1 MGRPFLDALK
11 ALADSELRFYFE
23 GTGELGA
30 AVFLP
35 LKEAEP
41 SEKSANEHAPWTP
54 GVKPLA
60 KDLVGNRS

>member
-41 SEKSANEHAPWTP
+41 SEKSANEH
-54 GVKPLA
+54 VQE
-60 KDLVGNRS
+60 